1 MALEEALPDV
11 LDASVG
17 ELNFKNVV
25 GKLGDIMYKY
35 PFSLPPF
42 YIAIIRC
49 LGVLEGLAIQV
60 DRDFRIISDAYPYIA
75 SRLLT
80 DPQPELRDALRQ
92 LLFKDGQPPYRRLEQ
107 LLEKASGT
115 RDYDVTEAIEQLANY
130 LTSEEA
136 APMLDTFSVQ
146 LLDVVDQLSLDVA
159 AAVGTTLDELRLL
172 AQAGRFDELSQRL
185 DELLARLSGDAAVG
199 QEDAAPALAA
209 AAKRAC
215 SRRARVRCAAAC
227 SCAAT
232 TSWRRPS
239 TRFWSTWRSVFP
251 NAGCPGI
258 RGPDF
263 MEADAPGRPRTRS
276 DGWNFRRL
284 RRCASPLAAALARRR
299 AHAIAGV
306 PVAHQPTA
314 PPNVRARRQEVLQ
327 CPATAAASPACGCSG
342 LSTRTH
348 RQHGASRRPAQRGR
362 AQVGRAGVRGALA
375 IIVELPRRAGPPW
388 PMHSAELMASRS
400 STRRRRTCDGPS
412 ALSTR
417 SHRSASALTNTD
429 AAELAAAAICVAP

>member
-1 MALEEALPDV
+1 MQDGRLCYLDFGMMSYVESFQRIAIIEAVVHLVNRDFASLAALFQKLGFVPPGQDTSPIVVALEEALPDV

-92 LLFKDGQPPYRRLEQ
+92 LLFKDGQPRYRRLEQ

-185 DELLARLSGDAAVG
+185 DELLARLSGDATLD

-209 AAKRAC
+209 AAKL
-215 SRRARVRCAAAC
+215 ARVLSQSQGFDTQRLVPVL
-227 SCAAT
+227 
-232 TSWRRPS
+232 RRLLGEPAIQ
-239 TRFWSTWRSVFP
+239 RVSVDL
-251 NAGCPGI
+251 AVGLSERAVSRGI
-258 RGPDF
+258 RGLFNLRDEPSPD
-263 MEADAPGRPRTRS
+263 G
-276 DGWNFRRL
+276 
-284 RRCASPLAAALARRR
+284 
-299 AHAIAGV
+299 H
-306 PVAHQPTA
+306 
-314 PPNVRARRQEVLQ
+314 
-327 CPATAAASPACGCSG
+327 
-342 LSTRTH
+342 TRT
-348 RQHGASRRPAQRGR
+348 PA
-362 AQVGRAGVRGALA
+362 
-375 IIVELPRRAGPPW
+375 
-388 PMHSAELMASRS
+388 
-400 STRRRRTCDGPS
+400 
-412 ALSTR
+412 
-417 SHRSASALTNTD
+417 
-429 AAELAAAAICVAP
+429 

>member
-1 MALEEALPDV
+1 MLTRMPVRLVASCRATLIVYSHTHTWRGSAPVSRAGNLLAMQDGRLCYLDFGMMSYVESFQRIAIIEAVVHLVNRDFASLAALFQKLGFVPPGQDTSPIVVALEEALPDV

-92 LLFKDGQPPYRRLEQ
+92 LLFKDGQPRYRRLEQ

-136 APMLDTFSVQ
+136 APMLDTISVE
-146 LLDVVDQLSLDVA
+146 LLEVVDQLSLDVA

-185 DELLARLSGDAAVG
+185 DELLARLSGDATLD

-209 AAKRAC
+209 AAKL
-215 SRRARVRCAAAC
+215 ARVLSQSQGFDTQRLVPVL
-227 SCAAT
+227 
-232 TSWRRPS
+232 RRLLGEPAIQ
-239 TRFWSTWRSVFP
+239 RVSVDL
-251 NAGCPGI
+251 AVGLSERAVSRGI
-258 RGPDF
+258 RGLFNLRDEPSPD
-263 MEADAPGRPRTRS
+263 G
-276 DGWNFRRL
+276 
-284 RRCASPLAAALARRR
+284 
-299 AHAIAGV
+299 H
-306 PVAHQPTA
+306 
-314 PPNVRARRQEVLQ
+314 
-327 CPATAAASPACGCSG
+327 
-342 LSTRTH
+342 TRT
-348 RQHGASRRPAQRGR
+348 PA
-362 AQVGRAGVRGALA
+362 
-375 IIVELPRRAGPPW
+375 
-388 PMHSAELMASRS
+388 
-400 STRRRRTCDGPS
+400 
-412 ALSTR
+412 
-417 SHRSASALTNTD
+417 
-429 AAELAAAAICVAP
+429 